1 MCHLKEHFSSWNF
14 PLLLL
19 PPPPSPPPPQRRRRR
34 RRSKKIK
41 DETGKNIWEKELLRI
56 GSRIGW
62 WIQAM
67 DPIIIT
73 EWMRWRP
80 GADGFPS
87 RSFVYVNEGGTD
99 GVHWFNHRRSAGLAA
114 VAGASAP
121 RPPARLPARPR
132 PGDRRSSTAAHRL
145 AQSKVSDYNRRIDL
159 LLICSC
165 LIDYISLLIGLDGIN
180 WR

>member
-121 RPPARLPARPR
+121 RPPARLPARAPAIAGRRLR
-132 PGDRRSSTAAHRL
+132 PTGGRNQKCPITTAG
-145 AQSKVSDYNRRIDL
+145 
-159 LLICSC
+159 LI
-165 LIDYISLLIGLDGIN
+165 YY
-180 WR
+180 